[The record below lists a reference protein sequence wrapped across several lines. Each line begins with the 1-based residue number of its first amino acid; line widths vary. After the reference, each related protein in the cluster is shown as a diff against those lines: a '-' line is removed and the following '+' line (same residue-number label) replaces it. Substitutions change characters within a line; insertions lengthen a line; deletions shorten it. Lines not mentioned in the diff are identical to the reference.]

1 MSQVPPSP
9 QRVETNTELIIY
21 DNTLLPAH
29 EVRATFLL
37 LKAKFVLPLGILRHP
52 KKGIT
57 IFNNV
62 TNESI
67 YWKGIDSKRILK

>member
-1 MSQVPPSP
+1 MFQVPSSP

-37 LKAKFVLPLGILRHP
+37 LKAKFVLPLGILKHA
-52 KKGIT
+52 KKAIT

-67 YWKGIDSKRILK
+67 HSKKIDSKQILK